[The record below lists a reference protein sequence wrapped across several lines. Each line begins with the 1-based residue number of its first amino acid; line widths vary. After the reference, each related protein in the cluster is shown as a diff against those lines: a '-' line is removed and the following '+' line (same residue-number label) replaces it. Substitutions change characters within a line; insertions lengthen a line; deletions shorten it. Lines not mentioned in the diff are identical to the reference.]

1 MTPNLGGLALNKNE
15 PYHNVSDRD
24 KNYFKKLSDLM
35 VDSLQAQWFLPQF
48 SIAGSRF
55 DARKPFEIFPVYT
68 GV

>member
-24 KNYFKKLSDLM
+24 KNYFEKVSDLM

-48 SIAGSRF
+48 LIAGSRF
-55 DARKPFEIFPVYT
+55 DAAKPFEIFPVYT